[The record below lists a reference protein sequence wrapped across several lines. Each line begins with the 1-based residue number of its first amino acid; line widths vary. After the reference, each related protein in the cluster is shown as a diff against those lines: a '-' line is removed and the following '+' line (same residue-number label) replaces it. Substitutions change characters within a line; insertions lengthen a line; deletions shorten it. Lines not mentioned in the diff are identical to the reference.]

1 MVLQFVCP
9 AVVCICSAVLYPSVL
24 FVKSSL
30 KLLLRNQLDNFF
42 KMCFFFLLAK
52 HEDINAIKNKKHD
65 FAELLLIIN
74 KEQAMKCIQIK
85 LLIMSNEDLER
96 VFGISL

>member
-1 MVLQFVCP
+1 
-9 AVVCICSAVLYPSVL
+9 
-24 FVKSSL
+24 
-30 KLLLRNQLDNFF
+30 
-42 KMCFFFLLAK
+42 MCFFFLLAK